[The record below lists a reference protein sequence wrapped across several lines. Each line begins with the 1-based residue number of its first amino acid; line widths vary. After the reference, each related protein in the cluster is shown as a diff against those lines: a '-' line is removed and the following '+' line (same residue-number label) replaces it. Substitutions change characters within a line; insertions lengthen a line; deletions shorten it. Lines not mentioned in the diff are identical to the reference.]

1 MRINQKFDILQLLS
15 SFLSITLA
23 LLHPKQHYMKN
34 RIVLNTLFFAFL
46 FSISACK
53 KDPAVTTISLQNN
66 TPTTITVTLNNRTLS
81 IPPSLVGNFTG
92 DANTGI
98 SGQAI
103 TSGGTTAQPVGAI
116 LTWDLSPYY
125 FPASGTT
132 VIPIDV
138 STDYFFL
145 TLKNTSSLSTK
156 LIEVNYGTTAATAEN
171 VTVPNDGNTYNI
183 GYYKAFSNSN
193 ARFTL
198 TDNTYYQVP
207 ALNLFMSPDQV
218 YAAWIQ

>member
-1 MRINQKFDILQLLS
+1 
-15 SFLSITLA
+15 
-23 LLHPKQHYMKN
+23 MKN
-34 RIVLNTLFFAFL
+34 RILLTTLLFAFL

-53 KDPAVTTISLQNN
+53 KDPVSTTVSIQNN

-81 IPPSLVGNFTG
+81 IPSTQSGFFTA

-103 TSGGTTAQPVGAI
+103 TSGGTTAQPIG
-116 LTWDLSPYY
+116 LTLSWNLSPYY
-125 FPASGTT
+125 FPASGTM

-138 STDYFFL
+138 STDYFYL
-145 TLKNTSSLSTK
+145 TLKNTTNLATK
-156 LIEVNYGTTAATAEN
+156 LIEVNYGTTVSTAEN
-171 VTVPNDGNTYNI
+171 VSVPNDGNTYGI
-183 GYYKAFSNSN
+183 GYYKALTNSN

-198 TDNTYYQVP
+198 TDNSYFQVSS
-207 ALNLFMSPDQV
+207 LNLFMSLDQV